1 VSAPFTPALTIAAV
15 SCLGALGRVW
25 RSIFPA
31 RQVGREISVSDS
43 QLRVEG
49 FEGALPLAT
58 EERQLLA
65 FLLDHRGRV
74 FTPETLLSRLWW
86 PEHQHELDFVAALVA
101 SLNVLLSRAG
111 LPEPMIESFH
121 GVGYRLKTAAEAG

>member
-1 VSAPFTPALTIAAV
+1 LTIAAV
-15 SCLGALGRVW
+15 NCLGALGRVW

-31 RQVGREISVSDS
+31 RQHGREISISGS
-43 QLRVEG
+43 QLMVEG
-49 FEGALPLAT
+49 FDEALQLAP

-101 SLNVLLSRAG
+101 SLNVLLAHAG
-111 LPEPMIESFH
+111 LPDPMIESFH
-121 GVGYRLKTAAEAG
+121 GVGYRLKTAAEAA